1 MVVFHAMGLQAR
13 HQVAHA
19 LPEGQLAEEHTEH
32 LVPLGK
38 ALDVPVAPVGL
49 DDTVE
54 DPSWLEL
61 GNLGEHIFT
70 LVHGISCKNPIFRFK
85 SSRHQK
91 APRIRYTK
99 NFKELGLTFNAH

>member
-1 MVVFHAMGLQAR
+1 MRLEAQ

-19 LPEGQLAEEHTEH
+19 LPRGQLAKEHAEH
-32 LVPLGK
+32 LVPTGK
-38 ALDVPVAPVGL
+38 ALHVPIAPVGL

-54 DPSWLEL
+54 DPSWQEL
-61 GNLGEHIFT
+61 GDLGEDIFA
-70 LVHGISCKNPIFRFK
+70 LVHGISCKNPNFRFK